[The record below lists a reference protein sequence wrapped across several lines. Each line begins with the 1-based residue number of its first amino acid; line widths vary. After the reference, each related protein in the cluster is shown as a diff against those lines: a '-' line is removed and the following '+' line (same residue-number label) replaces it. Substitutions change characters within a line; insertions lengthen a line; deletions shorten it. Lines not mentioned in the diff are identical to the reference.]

1 MSNIL
6 IANDTNDILQKIKK
20 YLKSKNS
27 DFKLYSSKSYQQTLK
42 VLEERDIDYL
52 ILDMTMPT
60 YEIAIHED
68 GGSFRRN
75 AGIDIL
81 NRIKLYEIDVRVLLL
96 TRLELFYDSIDSK
109 RYDFSTIQ
117 KMILENEWSFCIDI
131 VKFGDELNLD
141 WQSEIDKFLKG

>member
-1 MSNIL
+1 MNNIL
-6 IANDTNDILQKIKK
+6 IANDTNDILRKIKK
-20 YLKSKNS
+20 YVK
-27 DFKLYSSKSYQQTLK
+27 DVDCEATIFESKSYQQTLK
-42 VLEERDIDYL
+42 ILLERKIDYL
-52 ILDMTMPT
+52 ILDITMPT

-81 NRIKLYEIDVRVLLL
+81 NKIKLIKIDVNVILL

-109 RYDFSTIQ
+109 RYDFQTI
-117 KMILENEWSFCIDI
+117 KNMIETGIWPFCKSI

-141 WQSEIDKFLKG
+141 WQNEISKFIKG

>member
-1 MSNIL
+1 MNNIL
-6 IANDTNDILQKIKK
+6 IANDTNDILRKVKK
-20 YLKSKNS
+20 YIKTIDDESTILE
-27 DFKLYSSKSYQQTLK
+27 SKSYQQTLK
-42 VLEERDIDYL
+42 ILFERKIDYL
-52 ILDMTMPT
+52 ILDITMPT

-81 NRIKLYEIDVRVLLL
+81 NKIKLHNIDVNVILL

-109 RYDFSTIQ
+109 RYDFQTI
-117 KMILENEWSFCIDI
+117 KDMIDCKVWPFCKGI

-141 WQSEIDKFLKG
+141 WQNEVSKFIKE